1 MTPHPH
7 QGLILQCKEGD
18 RKAQYELYKRYA
30 KAMLNVAHRITN
42 SVEEAEDVL
51 QDAFV
56 RAFTKLDT
64 YKGDATFGA
73 WLKRIVVNTAINHL
87 RSKKLD
93 TIALEEGMDP
103 VEEMRMPVMECG
115 EASWKMAQIREAIS
129 SLPDGYR
136 VVFSLY
142 VIEGY
147 DHGEISLI
155 LNISEATSKSQFS
168 RARKKLR
175 QILEDQYYV

>member
-1 MTPHPH
+1 
-7 QGLILQCKEGD
+7 
-18 RKAQYELYKRYA
+18 
-30 KAMLNVAHRITN
+30 MLNVAHRITN

-51 QDAFV
+51 QEAFI
-56 RAFTKLDT
+56 RAFTKLHT

-93 TIALEEGMDP
+93 TVALEEGMDP
-103 VEEMRMPVMECG
+103 ADEMMGIAMDCG
-115 EASWKMAQIREAIS
+115 EVPWKMFEIRKAIA
-129 SLPDGYR
+129 SLPEGYR

-175 QILEDQYYV
+175 EILENRNYA

>member
-1 MTPHPH
+1 MTTPHPH
-7 QGLILQCKEGD
+7 FGLILQCKEGD
-18 RKAQYELYKRYA
+18 RKAQFELYKRYA
-30 KAMLNVAHRITN
+30 KAMLNVAYRITR

-51 QDAFV
+51 QEAFV

-93 TIALEEGMDP
+93 MIALEEGMDHSEEPP
-103 VEEMRMPVMECG
+103 VPVYDGDIPWNMG
-115 EASWKMAQIREAIS
+115 EVRRAIDC
-129 SLPDGYR
+129 LPDGYR
-136 VVFSLY
+136 TVFSLY

-147 DHGEISLI
+147 DHGEIGMI
-155 LNISEATSKSQFS
+155 LEISEATSKSQFS

-175 QILEDQYYV
+175 EILENRSYA